1 MMQECI
7 EDPTTSNARKRVLRS
22 PRLSQIQTPLSYT
35 REPSFGSPVSAD
47 SAATQV
53 TVNCGTNSIISD
65 ETSPSTIKK
74 RELDKDVEK
83 NVQDSPMTTLRDLTY
98 FEQVQQWTQ
107 RLQRTFGTFFVLLV
121 ATVYCAQGFMSFSKL
136 ALNYFFKDN
145 LGLEP
150 AQSQALLTLV
160 LFPWGIKPLY
170 GIMSDSLPLFQYHRK
185 SYIIICSFIGLWTF
199 LILSIPNGITTPFG
213 SVVVLT
219 IQSFAIAFIDVVI
232 DARVVEVSRLDP
244 VNGANDLQSV
254 SWGAMA
260 IGGVI
265 GSTLSGPATDTL
277 GVRASFFFAAVG
289 PLLVFIMAL
298 RMTEKKVSNATNM
311 CMNSATRQLRHLK
324 EAIGTPVIWKCAL
337 WIFLSHAVVPSFSQ
351 IQFYY
356 ATEVLHFTP
365 EFLGSISALGF
376 VFLLLGT
383 LLYNSFFKQ
392 ISFRR
397 IFFISQ
403 LSLAA
408 ISALD
413 ILLVTR
419 TNLKLGIPDQIFV
432 LGDTVIVDVIG
443 RLKAMPVLVLSSK
456 LCPKGVEGTMF
467 ALLMSISN
475 FSFSVSE
482 FLGAI
487 IASYLDISRTSY
499 QYLWCAVL
507 IRSLMK
513 IVPLFF
519 LFLIPTSDPQMIVD
533 DLDFS
538 AEDSTTSSDSSP
550 SGTIRLDHAAKSC
563 SPDFEDEMRQLGMK
577 TRNFNV
583 Q

>member
-1 MMQECI
+1 MMQECT
-7 EDPTTSNARKRVLRS
+7 EDPISSNARKRVLRS
-22 PRLSQIQTPLSYT
+22 PRLSQPQIPLSYT
-35 REPSFGSPVSAD
+35 RDPSFGPQVSVDFATTKLTDNCLSD
-47 SAATQV
+47 STH
-53 TVNCGTNSIISD
+53 TD
-65 ETSPSTIKK
+65 EAFSSTLKK
-74 RELDKDVEK
+74 RELTDVEK
-83 NVQDSPMTTLRDLTY
+83 DTRDISIDALGELTY
-98 FEQVQQWTQ
+98 IQQLQQWAQ
-107 RLQRTFGTFFVLLV
+107 RLQRTFGTSFVMLV

-145 LGLEP
+145 LALEP
-150 AQSQALLTLV
+150 AESQALLTIV

-185 SYIIICSFIGLWTF
+185 SYIIICSFVGLLSF
-199 LILSIPNGITTPFG
+199 LILSIPNGIQTPFG
-213 SVVVLT
+213 SVMVLT
-219 IQSFAIAFIDVVI
+219 IQSFAVAFIDVVI

-265 GSTLSGPATDTL
+265 GSTLSGPATETL
-277 GVRASFFFAAVG
+277 GVRASFFFAAIG

-298 RMTEKKVSNATNM
+298 RMTEKKVSIASSM
-311 CMNSATRQLRHLK
+311 CLHSASRQLRHLK

-337 WIFLSHAVVPSFSQ
+337 WIFLSHAVVPSYSQ
-351 IQFYY
+351 ITFYY
-356 ATEVLHFTP
+356 ATEFLHFSP
-365 EFLGSISALGF
+365 EFIGSLSALGF

-383 LLYNSFFKQ
+383 LLYNAFFKE

-403 LSLAA
+403 LSLAV
-408 ISALD
+408 ISFLD

-419 TNLKLGIPDQIFV
+419 VNLELGIPDQIFV

-482 FLGAI
+482 FVGAI
-487 IASYLDISRTSY
+487 IASFLGISRTSY

-507 IRSLMK
+507 IRSTMK

-519 LFLIPTSDPQMIVD
+519 LFLIPSADPQIIVD
-533 DLDFS
+533 DLEFS
-538 AEDSTTSSDSSP
+538 VEESSRSESPP
-550 SGTIRLDHAAKSC
+550 SGTIRHDHVAKS
-563 SPDFEDEMRQLGMK
+563 SPDVEAEEVGMK
-577 TRNFNV
+577 TRPLSV